1 LDLINDYELIESEK
15 MKKSASSSFMA
26 SFLAL
31 TVTVSAPAFGA
42 PTSILNGD
50 FESGDNGA
58 TSIQGWTSIEQRID
72 LGSDTIAGCLS
83 EDTSNYSNLRDYFY
97 ESIASLYG
105 GEDHSYRTISSDTV
119 GTSGVIGFTRYRN
132 FLTNEDDEIQVLAG
146 GRPVGYERALVDI
159 DENDNH
165 VFTIRVFL
173 ELDATTS
180 PRTRV
185 FEESWTS
192 AQRADVQA
200 LVRDAVAANDSLN
213 ITWDESVEPRV
224 FNVGLRSNA
233 SASDSFVEGWQSFD
247 SSFAWDSQFL
257 ELYSDMDAQ
266 GGPERLG
273 YIVHGP
279 AVFSD
284 EFTAKTIDDLSFK
297 FAASDQSDD
306 YKVFGYLLNTETCAQ
321 TEVLDSTGEFRAWET
336 VVAPVPADGT
346 YRFVFVSGTYD
357 KTWGSVAGA
366 VMFLDDV
373 VLSPNQQRVA
383 EAQQAANTAP
393 KLAATGAN
401 VEWLMVA
408 GLLAVIAGAGFLVAS
423 RRKRTA

>member
-1 LDLINDYELIESEK
+1 
-15 MKKSASSSFMA
+15 MKKSASSSLLA

-83 EDTSNYSNLRDYFY
+83 EDTSNYSNLREYFFH
-97 ESIASLYG
+97 SIANEHG
-105 GEDHSYRTISSDTV
+105 GEDHSYETITSDSIT
-119 GTSGVIGFTRYRN
+119 TPDRIGSTRFRN
-132 FLTNEDDEIQVLAG
+132 FLTDDESEVLAEEL
-146 GRPVGYERALVDI
+146 PVGYERVVVAI
-159 DENDNH
+159 DENDDS
-165 VFTIRVFL
+165 VYTYRVFL
-173 ELDATTS
+173 ELDDTTS

-185 FEESWTS
+185 FEESWTT
-192 AQRADVQA
+192 AQRASVQA

-213 ITWDESVEPRV
+213 ITWDELEGPRI

-233 SASDSFVEGWQSFD
+233 SADDSFAEGWQSFD
-247 SSFAWDSQFL
+247 SSFAWDSQFV

-273 YIVHGP
+273 YAVHGP

-336 VVAPVPADGT
+336 VIAPVPADGT

-383 EAQQAANTAP
+383 EAQQARNTNP
-393 KLAATGAN
+393 TLAATGAN
-401 VEWLMVA
+401 VGWLMVA
-408 GLLAVIAGAGFLVAS
+408 GLLAVIAGASFLAVS

>member
-1 LDLINDYELIESEK
+1 MFMNLVKVKIVR
-15 MKKSASSSFMA
+15 KSASYSLIA

-31 TVTVSAPAFGA
+31 TVTVSTPAFAA
-42 PTSILNGD
+42 PSSILNGD
-50 FESGDNGA
+50 FESGENGG
-58 TSIQGWTSIEQRID
+58 TSIQGWTSIDQRID
-72 LGSDTIAGCLS
+72 LGSSTIAGCLT
-83 EDTSNYSNLRDYFY
+83 EDTSNYSNLREYFY
-97 ESIASLYG
+97 HSIAIQYSPEG
-105 GEDHSYRTISSDTV
+105 GDYSYETISSDTV
-119 GTSGVIGFTRYRN
+119 GTSGSIGRTIYRN
-132 FLTNEDDEIQVLAG
+132 FHTNGDDNIEVLAG
-146 GRPVGYERALVDI
+146 GLPVGYERVLVAFDDD
-159 DENDNH
+159 DED
-165 VFTIRVFL
+165 VFTYRVFL

-192 AQRADVQA
+192 AQQSSVQA
-200 LVRDAVAANDSLN
+200 LVRNPIVSNDSLN
-213 ITWDESVEPRV
+213 VTWDESDELV

-233 SASDSFVEGWQSFD
+233 SADDSFVEGWQAFDPSFT
-247 SSFAWDSQFL
+247 WDSQFL
-257 ELYSDMDAQ
+257 ELYSDMNAT

-273 YIVHGP
+273 YVVHGP
-279 AVFSD
+279 AVVSD

-321 TEVLDSTGEFRAWET
+321 TEVLDSNGEFRAWET
-336 VVAPVPADGT
+336 VIAPVPADGT

-373 VLSPNQQRVA
+373 VLSPNQQRAA
-383 EAQQAANTAP
+383 EAQAASSANP

-401 VEWLMVA
+401 VEWIVFG
-408 GLLAVIAGAGFLVAS
+408 GLLAAIAGSGFLAVS
-423 RRKRTA
+423 RHKRTS